1 MYPGSGTKPR
11 RRPQLGS
18 SSSPQ
23 HNAITPSSS
32 RSQLH
37 STSRD
42 HSNIRQEITD
52 EQRHEIKEAFELFD
66 TDKDGYIDY
75 HELKV
80 PPPPRPPQSATEVVL
95 TFAVGSYP
103 GVGIRCQETRGVED
117 FTVVRVG
124 TGVTFAGGIYAY
136 NDRVYSSAGSVGR
149 D

>member
-80 PPPPRPPQSATEVVL
+80 PPPQQTNPSLTLL
-95 TFAVGSYP
+95 TFGVGSYP

-117 FTVVRVG
+117 FTVVGVG
-124 TGVTFAGGIYAY
+124 AGVTFAGGIYAY